1 MTTLDDIARALGTT
15 KSTVSKALNGAEDVS
30 QTMRQ
35 AVLEK
40 AVELGYTRKTRSKA
54 QPRIAIFITNI
65 EYRKPSDFGYDIVMG
80 FRKAAEP
87 EGYEVTLIPLDLA
100 LQQTVSYDTYMMEH
114 SFCGGFFLGPTPL
127 DPWLKEFETCK
138 TPTVLYD
145 NHISGNSNISH
156 VGIDNTEGM
165 KIAVSYMKS
174 LGHEKIGYLSSELES
189 YAYSQR
195 YLAFTQAIESCGL
208 SLDRALTGSACHV
221 SDCLSQHLP
230 RLLELGCTAI
240 LCSHDL
246 LASSALVYCA
256 ELGLSVP
263 RDVSILGF
271 DDIPLCQHTVPPLST
286 IRQDRDLLG
295 RSAFYAF
302 TSQFNH
308 VAISTLLLHPKLVV
322 RESCAQIHK
331 KEG

>member
-1 MTTLDDIARALGTT
+1 MTTLEDIARALGTT

-30 QTMRQ
+30 KTMRQ

-40 AVELGYTRKTRSKA
+40 AVEMGYNRHVRAKSG
-54 QPRIAIFITNI
+54 PRIAVFVTNMD
-65 EYRKPSDFGYDIVMG
+65 YKKPSDFGHDIVMG

-87 EGYEVTLIPLDLA
+87 EGYEVTLIPLDIP
-100 LQQTVSYDTYMMEH
+100 LQQRSSYDTYMMKH
-114 SFCGGFFLGPTPL
+114 NFCGGFFLGLTPL
-127 DPWLKEFETCK
+127 DPWLAEFETCR

-145 NHISGNSNISH
+145 NHVSGNPNISH

-165 KIAVSYMKS
+165 KMAVSYMKS
-174 LGHEKIGYLSSELES
+174 LGHKKIGYLSNALES
-189 YAYSQR
+189 YVYR
-195 YLAFTQAIESCGL
+195 HRLLAFLQAVESNGL
-208 SLDRALTGSACHV
+208 TPDPELTGSAFHV

-230 RLLELGCTAI
+230 RLLERGCTAI
-240 LCSHDL
+240 VCSHDL
-246 LASSALVYCA
+246 LASNALVYCA

-308 VAISTLLLHPKLVV
+308 IAISTLLLHPQLVV
-322 RESCAQIHK
+322 RGSCAEISSND
-331 KEG
+331 